1 MYADASPWGEV
12 LRPGIRAR
20 TRQLTRAA
28 CGGCRAHPVS
38 CPCGVAFGGGRYW
51 GRCGA
56 DCPVAAR
63 GGEPGRGAPDIFDR
77 GCNRFDRE
85 DDRVSSQAASRSRSL
100 LFMAQQ
106 VRLLEAQA
114 RQREAHDRA
123 VAAQARERAHLLA
136 VQAQDAAHAAA
147 VAAHNRA
154 AAQQQAARAA
164 QVARTQQA
172 AAQQASSQQ
181 AAAQQAA
188 AQQAAAQQ
196 AASQQAAAAQPVKPS
211 AQPAPAP
218 APASSD
224 SYSSS
229 SAWAGSAHATR
240 VRNCESGDN
249 YQTNTGN
256 GYYGAYQFSEGTWQ
270 SVGGHGYPQQNSV
283 QEQDYRAYLLWQRSG
298 WSSWG
303 CA

>member
-1 MYADASPWGEV
+1 VRTLFPV
-12 LRPGIRAR
+12 L
-20 TRQLTRAA
+20 
-28 CGGCRAHPVS
+28 
-38 CPCGVAFGGGRYW
+38 VAL
-51 GRCGA
+51 
-56 DCPVAAR
+56 PLVVAATGVGAVLTVR
-63 GGEPGRGAPDIFDR
+63 SPHASVSSVAGRPTSLTTAAIG
-77 GCNRFDRE
+77 FDRE

-106 VRLLEAQA
+106 VRLREAQA

>member
-1 MYADASPWGEV
+1 VRTLFPV
-12 LRPGIRAR
+12 L
-20 TRQLTRAA
+20 
-28 CGGCRAHPVS
+28 
-38 CPCGVAFGGGRYW
+38 VALPL
-51 GRCGA
+51 A
-56 DCPVAAR
+56 VAATGVGAVLTVR
-63 GGEPGRGAPDIFDR
+63 SPHASVSSVAGRPTSLTPAAIGV
-77 GCNRFDRE
+77 DRE
-85 DDRVSSQAASRSRSL
+85 DNRVSSQAASRSL

-106 VRLLEAQA
+106 VRLREAQA

-136 VQAQDAAHAAA
+136 VRAQDAAHD
-147 VAAHNRA
+147 RA

-164 QVARTQQA
+164 QVAR
-172 AAQQASSQQ
+172 SQQ
-181 AAAQQAA
+181 AAAQKASS
-188 AQQAAAQQ
+188 QQAAAQQ
-196 AASQQAAAAQPVKPS
+196 AASQQAAAAQPVT
-211 AQPAPAP
+211 QPAP

-249 YQTNTGN
+249 YQANTGN